1 MVTLPLPGPI
11 AKKAAIDALANVG
24 VTEQGGNNRGRY
36 VETYLAAVDLD
47 PGDPW
52 CAAFVRFRFEQAAK
66 ALKLT
71 LPRSF
76 PDSGYCPDFSG
87 WGKNRKLWLPVSSDE
102 SRDEVSVGDLCLF
115 YFASK
120 KRVAHIGIV
129 VEVHPWGVWTVEGN
143 TGPEAGDG
151 VNRDGDGVY
160 KKRRD
165 WSELG
170 SMGGFVRCP
179 F

>member
-1 MVTLPLPGPI
+1 MSRPDSGPI
-11 AKKAAIDALANVG
+11 ARRAAADALANVG

-36 VETYLAAVDLD
+36 VETYLAAVGLD

-52 CAAFVRFRFEQAAK
+52 CAAFVRFRFERAAA
-66 ALKLT
+66 ALGLD

-76 PDSGYCPDFSG
+76 PDSGYCPDFKA
-87 WGKNRKLWLPVSSDE
+87 WGVSRKLWLPSSSTE
-102 SRDEVSVGDLCLF
+102 ARDDVQVGDLALF

-129 VEVHPWGVWTVEGN
+129 TELHPWGVWTVEGN
-143 TGPEAGDG
+143 TGPESGSG

-165 WSELG
+165 WSEFG
-170 SMGGFVRCP
+170 GVGGGFVRCP

>member
-1 MVTLPLPGPI
+1 MSLPSAGPI
-11 AKKAAIDALANVG
+11 AKRAAADALANVG
-24 VTEQGGNNRGRY
+24 VTEQGGNNKGKY
-36 VETYLAAVDLD
+36 VEVYLDAVNLD

-52 CAAFVRFRFEQAAK
+52 CAAFVRYRFEQAAK
-66 ALKLT
+66 ALG
-71 LPRSF
+71 LPLPASF
-76 PDSGYCPDFSG
+76 PDSGYCPDYRA
-87 WGKNRKLWLPVSSDE
+87 WGVGRGFWIPISSE
-102 SRDEVSVGDLCLF
+102 AGRSPQVGDLALF

-120 KRVAHIGIV
+120 NRVAHIGIV
-129 VEVHPWGVWTVEGN
+129 IEVHPWGVWTVEGN

-170 SMGGFVRCP
+170 TMGGFVRCP